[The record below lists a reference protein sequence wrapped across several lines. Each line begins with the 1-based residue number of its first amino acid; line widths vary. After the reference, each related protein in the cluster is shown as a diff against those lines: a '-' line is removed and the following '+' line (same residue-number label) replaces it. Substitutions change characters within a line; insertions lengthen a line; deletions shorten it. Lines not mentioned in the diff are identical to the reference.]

1 MAIILCATRGG
12 EDSICTQD
20 EAIARAKENNDTL
33 LFLYVVD
40 LQFLNKTAAP
50 IVVDVEDEVSDMGDF
65 LLMMAKE
72 RSNEQGVHAEAIN
85 RKGRVREQ
93 IKKVAVEKE
102 VSLII
107 LGRPCGDDSTF
118 RLAELK
124 KYTGEIEAETGIKT
138 EIV

>member
-1 MAIILCATRGG
+1 
-12 EDSICTQD
+12 
-20 EAIARAKENNDTL
+20 
-33 LFLYVVD
+33 
-40 LQFLNKTAAP
+40 
-50 IVVDVEDEVSDMGDF
+50 MGDF

-72 RSNEQGVHAEAIN
+72 RANEQGVHAEAIN